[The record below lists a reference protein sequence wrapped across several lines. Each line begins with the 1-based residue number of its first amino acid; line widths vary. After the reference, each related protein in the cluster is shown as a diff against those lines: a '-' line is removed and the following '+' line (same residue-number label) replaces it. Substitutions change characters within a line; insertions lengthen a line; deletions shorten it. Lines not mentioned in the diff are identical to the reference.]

1 MRKAAAKTAAKAAFK
16 PDAAR
21 TAYLVLGMHR
31 SGTSAVTQLLALA
44 GASLPANVMPGDE
57 HNAKGYFEP
66 WKIAIFD
73 DERLRAAGSAW
84 DDPFAFPFRPLPPD
98 EERTWLDRAGALFDE
113 EYAGAAWPLMKD
125 PRATVLLPFWR
136 AVLAERGVDVRC
148 VIPVRHP
155 LAVAGSLGRRDGFP
169 PEKSVLVW
177 SAYML
182 AAEAYTRDLPRAF
195 VGYDALLADWRGEA
209 ARIEAAHG
217 APLPRLTEAA
227 GKKIDRFLTPDL
239 RHNAAADDQLKALG
253 WAGEI
258 AGAVHDCFAAK
269 AAGKAPKTAALDG
282 AAQQLAARQAEIG
295 MLVSPAARD
304 LAAARAE
311 LAKTRDDLTASE
323 SFRAELQ
330 AEMARQRRHLEDGW
344 RADLARLAAAQEELD
359 WNRSVL
365 EQVETVLSEA
375 LAES

>member
-1 MRKAAAKTAAKAAFK
+1 MRKAAAPPRAPKAAR
-16 PDAAR
+16 AER

-84 DDPFAFPFRPLPPD
+84 DDPFAYPFRPLPPD
-98 EERTWLDRAGALFDE
+98 EERVWLDRAVALFDE
-113 EYAGAAWPLMKD
+113 EFGDAAWPLMKD

-136 AVLAERGVDVRC
+136 AVLAERGVGLLC

-155 LAVAGSLGRRDGFP
+155 LAVAGSLARRDGFP
-169 PEKSVLVW
+169 PERSVLVW

-195 VGYDALLADWRGEA
+195 VGYDALLADWRGEV
-209 ARIEAAHG
+209 ARIETAHG
-217 APLPRLTEAA
+217 APLPKLTEAA
-227 GKKIDRFLTPDL
+227 GKKIDKFLTADL

-258 AGAVHDCFAAK
+258 AGAVHDWFAAK
-269 AAGKAPKTAALDG
+269 AAGRSPKTATLD
-282 AAQQLAARQAEIG
+282 AAAERLAQRQAEIG
-295 MLVSPAARD
+295 VLVSPAARD
-304 LAAARAE
+304 LATARAD
-311 LAKTRDDLTASE
+311 LARARDDLTASE
-323 SFRAELQ
+323 AFRAELQ
-330 AEMARQRRHLEDGW
+330 AEMAKQRRYLEDRW
-344 RADLARLAAAQEELD
+344 RADIARLAKAHEDLD
-359 WNRSVL
+359 WNRSII
-365 EQVETVLSEA
+365 EQADAVLSEA
-375 LAES
+375 LAEG